1 MKSLLF
7 TCFLL
12 LPYAAQAD
20 TLTLLSK
27 PTPPPDSISVALSHC
42 ASIGFNT
49 DGTIFGACKYTTGSC
64 GRYCTGPTSTY
75 LATWAVS
82 GYSPVL
88 GVVCATTNGGLAGRV
103 TTTYVAPHNAA
114 DCTESYGTHTTVVI
128 DGYPFYYVA
137 AAPPDGR
144 ELVNS
149 NAASYL
155 WTPY

>member
-1 MKSLLF
+1 
-7 TCFLL
+7 
-12 LPYAAQAD
+12 
-20 TLTLLSK
+20 
-27 PTPPPDSISVALSHC
+27 
-42 ASIGFNT
+42 
-49 DGTIFGACKYTTGSC
+49 
-64 GRYCTGPTSTY
+64 
-75 LATWAVS
+75 
-82 GYSPVL
+82 VL